1 MPDMN
6 DAALI
11 AEIGQTLWGPAW
23 KKPMAEA
30 VRHQKNAVA
39 DWASGHQPVPAGVW
53 SELVALMRQRKHE
66 LDRLGPRV
74 QKAHDAALQRTVE
87 QAKVGRQGRTG

>member
-1 MPDMN
+1 MVDMN

-11 AEIGQTLWGPAW
+11 AAVRKTLWGPAW
-23 KKPMAEA
+23 KTPMAEG

-53 SELVALMRQRKHE
+53 SELAALMRQRKHE
-66 LDRLGPRV
+66 LDSLGPRV
-74 QKAHDAALQRTVE
+74 QRAHDAALQRTVE
-87 QAKVGRQGRTG
+87 QAKVGRQRRPS